1 MRMLKHGRL
10 TSGGATLLDY
20 FLHLVLCDQRTRL
33 ANVLMAPGAAGRGAP
48 ARSPFAWSCRMSNA
62 LRCEIL
68 LIVCN
73 RSLGFMSHFRSS
85 ETFFP
90 DWFPYVGVHS
100 GAFSGSR
107 TVAAPLAPRRKTP
120 RVRFSRP
127 TSVTSAAAARGKP
140 QDGARGHPA
149 AHRTR
154 TRRKGGRRTH
164 PSLQPL
170 RAASRGG
177 SRSAARRTAAASRS
191 PLGFRRLDAPAQGAY
206 PS

>member
-10 TSGGATLLDY
+10 TSGGATFLDY
-20 FLHLVLCDQRTRL
+20 FFSPCSLRPGHETGQRL
-33 ANVLMAPGAAGRGAP
+33 GSGRGGPRRAGSIP
-48 ARSPFAWSCRMSNA
+48 RCWSCRMSNA
-62 LRCEIL
+62 LRREIL
-68 LIVCN
+68 LIVCK
-73 RSLGFMSHFRSS
+73 RSLGFMSHFR
-85 ETFFP
+85 FFRDLLP
-90 DWFPYVGVHS
+90 RLVPVRGRPFGRILWFANGR
-100 GAFSGSR
+100 GAS
-107 TVAAPLAPRRKTP
+107 PPRRKTP

-191 PLGFRRLDAPAQGAY
+191 PLGFRRLDAPAQGAC